1 MVIAELQVS
10 ESPIQIAETQ
20 TCFIPPPCSVCQ
32 EFPGTKTGQC
42 IAKFKYTLMTTNRS
56 AYTQYMT
63 DFAMDRR
70 NVWDCCEGSSA
81 KWMNDVYCGV
91 YNSYE
96 GACTNQT
103 GEDMQLACSHLQIR
117 GQSQAYPWRG
127 IWILCVCTPHR
138 GWVRFLSSSP
148 SPISLSVH
156 DPITS
161 CSHRRS

>member
-103 GEDMQLACSHLQIR
+103 GEDMQLACSHLQR
-117 GQSQAYPWRG
+117 AVSG
-127 IWILCVCTPHR
+127 
-138 GWVRFLSSSP
+138 
-148 SPISLSVH
+148 ISLERDLDTVRLYPTPRMGPFSELFAFTYLT
-156 DPITS
+156 I
-161 CSHRRS
+161 CS